1 MKKKRKNNLFVIEN
15 GLLIDKLV
23 PCRKISKDLYLI
35 LTDKHNRFMIDY
47 YTYMQGKVLSKY
59 RGLYNDFLLVDKYG
73 KVVLIILKQQKN
85 VNELIKRFIKG
96 YQKFKKETDYE
107 TYKLKRLILYV
118 NYKIKIG
125 EY

>member
-1 MKKKRKNNLFVIEN
+1 MKKKRKNNLFIIEN

-35 LTDKHNRFMIDY
+35 LTDKHNRFMIEY
-47 YTYMQGKVLSKY
+47 YTCMQGEVHSKF
-59 RGLYNDFLLVDKYG
+59 RCLYNDFLVVDKYG

-85 VNELIKRFIKG
+85 VNELIKRFIKD
-96 YQKFKKETDYE
+96 YENFKKETDYE

>member
-1 MKKKRKNNLFVIEN
+1 MKKKRKNNLFIIEN

-23 PCRKISKDLYLI
+23 PCRKINKDLYLI
-35 LTDKHNRFMIDY
+35 LTDKHNRSMIDY
-47 YTYMQGKVLSKY
+47 YTYMQRKVQSKF
-59 RGLYNDFLLVDKYG
+59 RGLYNDFLVVDKYG

-96 YQKFKKETDYE
+96 YKNFKKETDYE

>member
-1 MKKKRKNNLFVIEN
+1 MKKKSKNNLFIIEN

-23 PCRKISKDLYLI
+23 PCRKINKDLYLI
-35 LTDKHNRFMIDY
+35 LTDKYNRCIIDY
-47 YTYMQGKVLSKY
+47 YTYMQRKVHSKF
-59 RGLYNDFLLVDKYG
+59 RVLYNDFLVVDKYG

-85 VNELIKRFIKG
+85 VNELIKRFIKD
-96 YQKFKKETDYE
+96 YKNFKKETDYE

>member
-1 MKKKRKNNLFVIEN
+1 MKKKMKNNLFIIEN

-23 PCRKISKDLYLI
+23 PCRKLSKDLYLI
-35 LTDKHNRFMIDY
+35 LTDKYNRFMIDY

-59 RGLYNDFLLVDKYG
+59 RGLYYDFLVVDKYG

-85 VNELIKRFIKG
+85 VDELIKRSIKG
-96 YQKFKKETDYE
+96 YENFKKETDYE

>member
-1 MKKKRKNNLFVIEN
+1 MKKKRKNNLFIIEN

-35 LTDKHNRFMIDY
+35 LTDEHNRFMIDY

-59 RGLYNDFLLVDKYG
+59 RGLYNDFIVVDKYG

>member
-1 MKKKRKNNLFVIEN
+1 MKKKRKNNLFIIEN

-59 RGLYNDFLLVDKYG
+59 RGLYNDFIVVDKYG

>member
-1 MKKKRKNNLFVIEN
+1 MKKKRKNNLFIIEN
-15 GLLIDKLV
+15 GLLIDKLI

-35 LTDKHNRFMIDY
+35 LTDKYNRFMIEY
-47 YTYMQGKVLSKY
+47 YTCMQGKVHSKF
-59 RGLYNDFLLVDKYG
+59 RGLYNDFLVVDKYG

-96 YQKFKKETDYE
+96 YENFKKETDYE

-118 NYKIKIG
+118 NYKIKIS

>member
-1 MKKKRKNNLFVIEN
+1 MKKKRKNNLFIIEN

-23 PCRKISKDLYLI
+23 PCRKLSKDLYLI
-35 LTDKHNRFMIDY
+35 LTDKHNRFMIEY

-59 RGLYNDFLLVDKYG
+59 RGLFNDFLVVDKYG
-73 KVVLIILKQQKN
+73 KVILIILKQQKN
-85 VNELIKRFIKG
+85 VDELIKRIIKD
-96 YQKFKKETDYE
+96 YKNFKKESDYE

>member
-1 MKKKRKNNLFVIEN
+1 MKKKSKNNLFIIEN

-23 PCRKISKDLYLI
+23 PCRKINKDLYLI
-35 LTDKHNRFMIDY
+35 LTDKYNRFMIDH
-47 YTYMQGKVLSKY
+47 YTYMQGKVHSKF
-59 RGLYNDFLLVDKYG
+59 RGLYNDFLVVDKYG

-85 VNELIKRFIKG
+85 VNELIKRFIKD
-96 YQKFKKETDYE
+96 YKNFKKETDYE

>member
-1 MKKKRKNNLFVIEN
+1 MKKKRKNNLFIIEN

-35 LTDKHNRFMIDY
+35 LTDKYNRFMIDY
-47 YTYMQGKVLSKY
+47 YTHMQGKVHSKFS
-59 RGLYNDFLLVDKYG
+59 GLYNDFLVIDKYG

-96 YQKFKKETDYE
+96 YKNFKKETDYE

>member
-1 MKKKRKNNLFVIEN
+1 MKKKRKNNLFIIEN

-35 LTDKHNRFMIDY
+35 LTDKYNRFMIEY
-47 YTYMQGKVLSKY
+47 YTYMQGKVYSKF
-59 RGLYNDFLLVDKYG
+59 RGLYNDFLVVDKYG

-96 YQKFKKETDYE
+96 YENFKKETDYE

>member
-1 MKKKRKNNLFVIEN
+1 MKKKRKNNLFIIEN

-35 LTDKHNRFMIDY
+35 LTDEHNRFMIDY

-59 RGLYNDFLLVDKYG
+59 RGLYNDFLVVDKYG

>member
-1 MKKKRKNNLFVIEN
+1 MKKKRKKNLFIIEN

-23 PCRKISKDLYLI
+23 PCRKINKDLYLI

-47 YTYMQGKVLSKY
+47 YTYMQGNVNSKF
-59 RGLYNDFLLVDKYG
+59 RGLCNDFLVVDKYG

-96 YQKFKKETDYE
+96 YKNFKKETDYE

>member
-1 MKKKRKNNLFVIEN
+1 MKKKRKNNLFIIEN

-23 PCRKISKDLYLI
+23 PCRKLSKDLYLI
-35 LTDKHNRFMIDY
+35 LTDKHNRFMVEY
-47 YTYMQGKVLSKY
+47 YTHMQGKVLSKY
-59 RGLYNDFLLVDKYG
+59 RGLYYDFLVVDKYG
-73 KVVLIILKQQKN
+73 KVVSIILKQQKN
-85 VNELIKRFIKG
+85 VDELIKRFIKG
-96 YQKFKKETDYE
+96 YKNFKKETDYE

>member
-1 MKKKRKNNLFVIEN
+1 MKKKRKNKLFIIEN

-23 PCRKISKDLYLI
+23 PCRKISKDLFLI
-35 LTDKHNRFMIDY
+35 LTDKYNRFMIDY
-47 YTYMQGKVLSKY
+47 YTYMQGKVNSKF
-59 RGLYNDFLLVDKYG
+59 RGLYNDFLVVDKYG

-96 YQKFKKETDYE
+96 YENFKKETDYE
-107 TYKLKRLILYV
+107 TYILKRLILYV

>member
-1 MKKKRKNNLFVIEN
+1 MKKKRKNNLFIIEN
-15 GLLIDKLV
+15 GLFIDKLV

-35 LTDKHNRFMIDY
+35 LTDKYNRFMIDY
-47 YTYMQGKVLSKY
+47 YTHMQGEVHSKF
-59 RGLYNDFLLVDKYG
+59 RCLYNDFLVVDKYG

-85 VNELIKRFIKG
+85 VNELIKRFIKD
-96 YQKFKKETDYE
+96 YENFKKETDYE

>member
-1 MKKKRKNNLFVIEN
+1 
-15 GLLIDKLV
+15 
-23 PCRKISKDLYLI
+23 
-35 LTDKHNRFMIDY
+35 MIDY
-47 YTYMQGKVLSKY
+47 YTYMQGKVHSKF
-59 RGLYNDFLLVDKYG
+59 RVLYNDFLVVDKYG

-85 VNELIKRFIKG
+85 VNELIKRFIKC
-96 YQKFKKETDYE
+96 YENFKKETDYE

>member
-1 MKKKRKNNLFVIEN
+1 MKKKRKNNLFIIEN

-35 LTDKHNRFMIDY
+35 LTDKYNRFMIEY
-47 YTYMQGKVLSKY
+47 YTYMQGKVHSKF
-59 RGLYNDFLLVDKYG
+59 RGLYNDFLVVDKYG

-85 VNELIKRFIKG
+85 VNELIKRFIKD
-96 YQKFKKETDYE
+96 YENFKKETDYE

>member
-1 MKKKRKNNLFVIEN
+1 MKKKRKNNLFIIEN

-35 LTDKHNRFMIDY
+35 LTDKYNRFMIEY
-47 YTYMQGKVLSKY
+47 YTYMQGKVNSKF
-59 RGLYNDFLLVDKYG
+59 RGLYNDFLVVDKYG

-85 VNELIKRFIKG
+85 VNELIKRFIKD
-96 YQKFKKETDYE
+96 YENFKKETDYE

>member
-1 MKKKRKNNLFVIEN
+1 MKKKRKNNLFIIEN
-15 GLLIDKLV
+15 GVLIDKLV

-35 LTDKHNRFMIDY
+35 LTDKHNRFMIEY
-47 YTYMQGKVLSKY
+47 YTSMQGKVHSKF
-59 RGLYNDFLLVDKYG
+59 RGLYNDFLVVDKYG
-73 KVVLIILKQQKN
+73 KVVLIILKKQKN

-96 YQKFKKETDYE
+96 YKNFKKETDYE

>member
-1 MKKKRKNNLFVIEN
+1 MKKKRKNNLFIIEN

-35 LTDKHNRFMIDY
+35 LTDKYNRFMIDY
-47 YTYMQGKVLSKY
+47 YTYMQGKVYSKF
-59 RGLYNDFLLVDKYG
+59 RGLYNDFLVVDKYG

-96 YQKFKKETDYE
+96 YDNFKKETDYE

>member
-1 MKKKRKNNLFVIEN
+1 MKKKRKNNLFIIEN

-23 PCRKISKDLYLI
+23 PCRKLSKDLYLI

-59 RGLYNDFLLVDKYG
+59 RGLYNDFLVVDKYG
-73 KVVLIILKQQKN
+73 KVVLIILKKQKN
-85 VNELIKRFIKG
+85 FDELIKRFIKG
-96 YQKFKKETDYE
+96 YKNFKKETDYE

>member
-59 RGLYNDFLLVDKYG
+59 RGLYNDFILVDKYG

-96 YQKFKKETDYE
+96 YQKFKKETDYD